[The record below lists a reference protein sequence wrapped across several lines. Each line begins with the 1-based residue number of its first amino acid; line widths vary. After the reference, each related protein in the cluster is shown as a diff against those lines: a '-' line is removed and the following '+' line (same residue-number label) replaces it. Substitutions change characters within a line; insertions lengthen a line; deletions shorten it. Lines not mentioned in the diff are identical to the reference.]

1 MLIDSITYTRMP
13 SKAPPLKAP
22 PPVERKSASEAMAEA
37 AARPLDFDVSERSA
51 TLKENLLRI
60 VALQDEGK
68 TVNEI
73 RAELPEFVEKFPEV
87 FKKVTTPGADLT
99 PLLGMMEMLDKMGTG
114 QITHHNA
121 SIVVGQALAAKFMPA
136 HLQPQA
142 QQQQPNL

>member
-1 MLIDSITYTRMP
+1 MP